1 MVKKTIWA
9 ALALL
14 CAAAMP
20 AQASEPSVVKLADVA
35 NEVLGYTRYT
45 VFDDVMIGIDG
56 GVVTLAGKVTMPYK
70 AEDLARRVSRV
81 AGVEQVR
88 NHLTVLPVS
97 QFDDSL
103 RSWLAHAIYD
113 HPLFLHYASMA
124 NPPIH
129 IVVDGGRVT
138 LTGVVNSEV
147 ERTVAYG
154 IARSSLALSVTN
166 ELKTDAEM
174 PRLLDRG
181 R

>member
-45 VFDDVMIGIDG
+45 VFDDVTIGIDG

-81 AGVEQVR
+81 AGV
-88 NHLTVLPVS
+88 
-97 QFDDSL
+97 
-103 RSWLAHAIYD
+103 
-113 HPLFLHYASMA
+113 
-124 NPPIH
+124 
-129 IVVDGGRVT
+129 
-138 LTGVVNSEV
+138 
-147 ERTVAYG
+147 
-154 IARSSLALSVTN
+154 
-166 ELKTDAEM
+166 
-174 PRLLDRG
+174 
-181 R
+181 